1 MDAREVEDIIVGLLA
16 EQSGRDAT
24 ELRRELEERGEG
36 LPIDSLLAAEVLARV
51 EERLGVSLP
60 ATAETAERLK
70 SVTAFAEAVL
80 DLVHGKGSEGVAS
93 A

>member
-1 MDAREVEDIIVGLLA
+1 MDAREVEDIIVELLA

-60 ATAETAERLK
+60 ATSETAENLR

-80 DLVHGKGSEGVAS
+80 DLVHRKRSEGVAS